1 MSCNPT
7 RILLSN
13 SGTTTMQVTILPAPD
28 PQVGVT
34 FQVDE
39 LGINET
45 ETTVAGVATV
55 SINTVVADNNTIWDA
70 TIQVG
75 SNMRAAAAVQAVET
89 NGPTSIGVTVNSN
102 EVTYCAPTGG
112 GTGTGTVTG
121 VTGVS
126 PISVTLSAVS
136 PEVSLE
142 DVSPTSAGEFTNA
155 DITVDAKGRVIVAAS
170 GSATGGVTEVTGS
183 QQISVQNGTTTPAL
197 GLTALS
203 VGSAFLATSAV
214 QTANIANAAVTSAK
228 LDNTGVT
235 LGQYTNADIT
245 VDAQGRVTSA
255 SSGSAGGVTSITGG
269 SLIDVDQATGV
280 VEVSH
285 APKGATGV
293 ATSYPGA
300 ITVDSFGHVVA
311 TGAPSTPVIP
321 SNNLSD
327 LTNAATARTNLGLT
341 IGTTAGDIVAL
352 DASAEVP
359 LALLPALAAAYT
371 GQIETIIDLKTYTID
386 PGVVAGRTITSFYA
400 RSGAGTCTATLKNA
414 ALTVGVVSVTTSST
428 NATISNTTVA
438 VDSALTIVVTSNIAA
453 TDVVFSVEFTQ

>member
-45 ETTVAGVATV
+45 ETTVAGVATF

-293 ATSYPGA
+293 STSYPGA

-311 TGAPSTPVIP
+311 TGATSTPVVP

-327 LTNAATARTNLGLT
+327 LASAATARTNLGLT

-400 RSGAGTCTATLKNA
+400 RSGAGACTATLYNA
-414 ALTVGVVSVTTSST
+414 ASVVGVVSVTTSSS
-428 NATISNTTVA
+428 NATISNTTVP
-438 VDSALTIVVTSNIAA
+438 VNNALTIVMTSNVAA

>member
-13 SGTTTMQVTILPAPD
+13 SGTTTMQVTILPDPD

-45 ETTVAGVATV
+45 ETTVAGVATF

-293 ATSYPGA
+293 STSYPGA

-311 TGAPSTPVIP
+311 TGATSTPVIP

-327 LTNAATARTNLGLT
+327 LTNTATARTNLGLT

-400 RSGAGTCTATLKNA
+400 RSGAGACTATLYNA
-414 ALTVGVVSVTTSST
+414 ASVW
-428 NATISNTTVA
+428 
-438 VDSALTIVVTSNIAA
+438 
-453 TDVVFSVEFTQ
+453 

>member
-13 SGTTTMQVTILPAPD
+13 SGTTTMQVTILPDPD

-45 ETTVAGVATV
+45 ETTVAGVATF
-55 SINTVVADNNTIWDA
+55 SIDTVVADNNTIWDA

-112 GTGTGTVTG
+112 GGGGEATSLTGPVLFSAKNSTGVTITKGSVVYIDGVSGNTPTVALSDADDAAKMPAFGLAYADLADAATGSIITFGDITNVDTDGFVLDNPLYVSTTPGVLTQTKPAGETSLIQNIGLVTRVQQSAGRIKVTGAGRSNDTPNLDDGNIFIGNASNQVTTTALSTLTGVTSVGTGTGLTG
-121 VTGVS
+121 GPITTTGTIVHQVQPVS
-126 PISVTLSAVS
+126 GTGPAFVKSVEIDTLGHVS
-136 PEVSLE
+136 SVVGES
-142 DVSPTSAGEFTNA
+142 TAGAYRT
-155 DITVDAKGRVIVAAS
+155 
-170 GSATGGVTEVTGS
+170 ATGTDD
-183 QQISVQNGTTTPAL
+183 
-197 GLTALS
+197 
-203 VGSAFLATSAV
+203 AT
-214 QTANIANAAVTSAK
+214 N
-228 LDNTGVT
+228 LT
-235 LGQYTNADIT
+235 LGT
-245 VDAQGRVTSA
+245 
-255 SSGSAGGVTSITGG
+255 
-269 SLIDVDQATGV
+269 
-280 VEVSH
+280 
-285 APKGATGV
+285 
-293 ATSYPGA
+293 
-300 ITVDSFGHVVA
+300 
-311 TGAPSTPVIP
+311 
-321 SNNLSD
+321 
-327 LTNAATARTNLGLT
+327 
-341 IGTTAGDIVAL
+341 VAL
-352 DASAEVP
+352 AR
-359 LALLPALAAAYT
+359 LPALAAAYT
-371 GQIETIIDLKTYTID
+371 GQIETIADKTYTID

-414 ALTVGVVSVTTSST
+414 ALTVGVVLVTTSST

>member
-1 MSCNPT
+1 
-7 RILLSN
+7 
-13 SGTTTMQVTILPAPD
+13 MQVTILPDPD

-45 ETTVAGVATV
+45 QTTVAGVATF
-55 SINTVVADNNTIWDA
+55 SIDTVTAGNNTIWDA
-70 TIQVG
+70 TLQVG
-75 SNMRAAAAVQAVET
+75 TNMRAAAAVQAVET
-89 NGPTSIGVTVNSN
+89 NGATSIGVTVNSN

-112 GTGTGTVTG
+112 GSGTGTVTS
-121 VTGVS
+121 VTGTA
-126 PISVTLSAVS
+126 PINV
-136 PEVSLE
+136 
-142 DVSPTSAGEFTNA
+142 A
-155 DITVDAKGRVIVAAS
+155 D
-170 GSATGGVTEVTGS
+170 
-183 QQISVQNGTTTPAL
+183 GTTTPVVSL
-197 GLTALS
+197 NSDGITTGL
-203 VGSAFLATSAV
+203 
-214 QTANIANAAVTSAK
+214 IADEAVTNGKIADLTIQTGKIADGAITAAK
-228 LDNTGVT
+228 L
-235 LGQYTNADIT
+235 AD
-245 VDAQGRVTSA
+245 TS
-255 SSGSAGGVTSITGG
+255 VTSITGG

-311 TGAPSTPVIP
+311 TGSTSTPVIP

-400 RSGAGTCTATLKNA
+400 RSGAGACTATLYNA
-414 ALTVGVVSVTTSST
+414 ASVVGVVSVTTGSS
-428 NATISNTTVA
+428 NATISNTTVP
-438 VDSALTIVVTSNIAA
+438 VNNALTIVMTSNIAA

>member
-13 SGTTTMQVTILPAPD
+13 SGTTTMQVTILPDPD

-45 ETTVAGVATV
+45 QTTVAGVATF
-55 SINTVVADNNTIWDA
+55 SIDTVVADNNTIWDA

-89 NGPTSIGVTVNSN
+89 NGATSIGVTVNSN

-112 GTGTGTVTG
+112 GSGTGTVTS
-121 VTGVS
+121 VTGTA
-126 PISVTLSAVS
+126 PINV
-136 PEVSLE
+136 
-142 DVSPTSAGEFTNA
+142 A
-155 DITVDAKGRVIVAAS
+155 D
-170 GSATGGVTEVTGS
+170 
-183 QQISVQNGTTTPAL
+183 GTTTPVVSL
-197 GLTALS
+197 NSDGITTGL
-203 VGSAFLATSAV
+203 
-214 QTANIANAAVTSAK
+214 IADEAVTNGKIADLTIQTGKIADGAITAAK
-228 LDNTGVT
+228 L
-235 LGQYTNADIT
+235 AD
-245 VDAQGRVTSA
+245 TS
-255 SSGSAGGVTSITGG
+255 VTSITGG

-311 TGAPSTPVIP
+311 TGSTSTPVIP

-371 GQIETIIDLKTYTID
+371 GQIETIIDSKTYTID

-414 ALTVGVVSVTTSST
+414 ALTVGVVLVTTSST

-438 VDSALTIVVTSNIAA
+438 VDSALTIVMTSNIAA

>member
-13 SGTTTMQVTILPAPD
+13 SGTTTMQVTILPDPD

-45 ETTVAGVATV
+45 QTTVAGVATF
-55 SINTVVADNNTIWDA
+55 SIDTVTAGNNTIWDA
-70 TIQVG
+70 TLQVG
-75 SNMRAAAAVQAVET
+75 TNMRAAAAVQAVET
-89 NGPTSIGVTVNSN
+89 NGATSIGVTVNSN

-112 GTGTGTVTG
+112 GSGTGTVTS
-121 VTGVS
+121 VTGTA
-126 PISVTLSAVS
+126 PINV
-136 PEVSLE
+136 
-142 DVSPTSAGEFTNA
+142 A
-155 DITVDAKGRVIVAAS
+155 D
-170 GSATGGVTEVTGS
+170 
-183 QQISVQNGTTTPAL
+183 GTTTPVVSL
-197 GLTALS
+197 NSDGITTGL
-203 VGSAFLATSAV
+203 
-214 QTANIANAAVTSAK
+214 IADEAVTNGKIADLTIQTGKIADGAITAAK
-228 LDNTGVT
+228 L
-235 LGQYTNADIT
+235 AD
-245 VDAQGRVTSA
+245 TS
-255 SSGSAGGVTSITGG
+255 VTSITGG

-311 TGAPSTPVIP
+311 TGSTSTPVIP

-400 RSGAGTCTATLKNA
+400 RSGAGACTATLYNA
-414 ALTVGVVSVTTSST
+414 ASVVGVVSVTTGSS
-428 NATISNTTVA
+428 NATISNTTVP
-438 VDSALTIVVTSNIAA
+438 VNNALTIVMTSNIAA

>member
-13 SGTTTMQVTILPAPD
+13 SGTTTMQVTILPDPD

-45 ETTVAGVATV
+45 ETTVAGVATF

-293 ATSYPGA
+293 STSYPGA

-400 RSGAGTCTATLKNA
+400 RSGAGACTATLYNA
-414 ALTVGVVSVTTSST
+414 ASVVGVVSVTTSSS
-428 NATISNTTVA
+428 NATISNTTVP
-438 VDSALTIVVTSNIAA
+438 VNNALTIVMTSNVAA

>member
-45 ETTVAGVATV
+45 ETTVAGVATF

-293 ATSYPGA
+293 STSYPGA

-400 RSGAGTCTATLKNA
+400 RSGAGACTATLYNA
-414 ALTVGVVSVTTSST
+414 ASVVGVVSVTTSSS
-428 NATISNTTVA
+428 NATISNTTVP
-438 VDSALTIVVTSNIAA
+438 VNNALTIVMTSNVAA

>member
-1 MSCNPT
+1 MARVVITNRP
-7 RILLSN
+7 N
-13 SGTTTMQVTILPAPD
+13 QVIVRSPGPA
-28 PQVGVT
+28 
-34 FQVDE
+34 
-39 LGINET
+39 
-45 ETTVAGVATV
+45 
-55 SINTVVADNNTIWDA
+55 
-70 TIQVG
+70 
-75 SNMRAAAAVQAVET
+75 
-89 NGPTSIGVTVNSN
+89 GP
-102 EVTYCAPTGG
+102 AGG
-112 GTGTGTVTG
+112 G
-121 VTGVS
+121 
-126 PISVTLSAVS
+126 
-136 PEVSLE
+136 
-142 DVSPTSAGEFTNA
+142 
-155 DITVDAKGRVIVAAS
+155 S
-170 GSATGGVTEVTGS
+170 GGGVTEVTGTAP
-183 QQISVQNGTTTPAL
+183 ISVATGTTTPVVSLDAD
-197 GLTALS
+197 GITT
-203 VGSAFLATSAV
+203 GK
-214 QTANIANAAVTSAK
+214 IADEAVTNGKIADLTIQTGKIADGAITAAK
-228 LDNTGVT
+228 L
-235 LGQYTNADIT
+235 AD
-245 VDAQGRVTSA
+245 TS
-255 SSGSAGGVTSITGG
+255 VTSITGG

-311 TGAPSTPVIP
+311 TGATSTPVVP

-371 GQIETIIDLKTYTID
+371 GQIETIADKTYTID

-438 VDSALTIVVTSNIAA
+438 VDSALTIVMTSNVAA